1 MTSQDT
7 LHVLV
12 DEMLLDAGE
21 AADAQ
26 LRTALL
32 SIGSLSSL
40 PAPEPTGD
48 LARLITAAAAPADE
62 LARRRRRRPFN
73 HPTALGLAL
82 LAGMGTG
89 IGGVAASSAAP
100 VQAGSS
106 LSVQD
111 MLEDWTPSWTIRAQ
125 LPEPGF
131 PDPAAVSSVVGVPS
145 TPAPVVDPEPAG
157 SHTPEPAGG
166 QLAVAEESMPGVPAA
181 ASGNPPS
188 QAPNAAAGNPDS
200 SRKGAARVPNGAGA
214 KGPAPAP
221 ISAGQPQGA
230 DPAVPA
236 EADTVTSAAAGESDG
251 TVGRL
256 VKPLAEVLRPAGA
269 APGSPAGT
277 PVDAWLQ
284 KFQR

>member
-1 MTSQDT
+1 MTSQHT

-12 DEMLLDAGE
+12 DEMLLDAGQ

-40 PAPEPTGD
+40 PAPEPTGG
-48 LARLITAAAAPADE
+48 LARLITDGGAPADE

-73 HPTALGLAL
+73 RPTALGLAL

-89 IGGVAASSAAP
+89 IGGVAASSAVP
-100 VQAGSS
+100 VQAGGS

-131 PDPAAVSSVVGVPS
+131 LDSAAVSAAVEVPS
-145 TPAPVVDPEPAG
+145 TPAPIVGPEPAA
-157 SHTPEPAGG
+157 SHTPEPADG
-166 QLAVAEESMPGVPAA
+166 QLPVAEEPLSAVRAA
-181 ASGNPPS
+181 ASGNPPP

-200 SRKGAARVPNGAGA
+200 SGVGGARVPTGAGG

-221 ISAGQPQGA
+221 TGAGQPQRA

-236 EADTVTSAAAGESDG
+236 EAGTAAENDG
-251 TVGRL
+251 QVGRL
-256 VKPLAEVLRPAGA
+256 LKPLAEVLRPAGA

-277 PVDAWLQ
+277 PMDAWLQ